1 MIKKHIFVSQS
12 YLLLQKESNN
22 SALLFYESI
31 FNQKNKN
38 MILFYFSV
46 TISVIALI
54 SIASTNQSL
63 EEQ

>member
-22 SALLFYESI
+22 STLLFYESI
-31 FNQKNKN
+31 FNKKNKN